1 MGMVEHFEMSELSC
15 YAFTVQHRFS
25 YKTLKVLL
33 SRWEDLKPIIP
44 DSDYKDTMVRM
55 LSNPIL
61 HDDNA
66 LWDDTMGAVKNIS
79 TVMEKLCIWVEG
91 YSAGR

>member
-1 MGMVEHFEMSELSC
+1 MGMVEHFEMSELSSL
-15 YAFTVQHRFS
+15 AFTVQHRFS
-25 YKTLKVLL
+25 YKSLAVLL
-33 SRWEDLKPIIP
+33 FRWEDLKPIIP
-44 DSDYKDTMVRM
+44 DSDYKDAMARI

-61 HDDNA
+61 HDANA
-66 LWDDTMGAVKNIS
+66 LWEDTMGAVKDIS